1 MYDFKQ
7 KKIGLI
13 ESVSSILG
21 KPVEDEPAHE
31 EKEEAGA
38 ERPAP

>member
-13 ESVSSILG
+13 ESVSSVLG
-21 KPVEDEPAHE
+21 KPVEDE
-31 EKEEAGA
+31 KEETAA
-38 ERPAP
+38 E